1 LKPLELP
8 GERNHTHRRFKV
20 FDPFKG
26 FNLLSML
33 GAADAV
39 GGLNLSAAAEPDRNF
54 AGFNDDRYLPAAIRM
69 LKHSL

>member
-1 LKPLELP
+1 LECLELLGQTEP
-8 GERNHTHRRFKV
+8 YAPTFKS
-20 FDPFKG
+20 FDPFKR
-26 FNLLSML
+26 FNLSSML
-33 GAADAV
+33 DAADAV